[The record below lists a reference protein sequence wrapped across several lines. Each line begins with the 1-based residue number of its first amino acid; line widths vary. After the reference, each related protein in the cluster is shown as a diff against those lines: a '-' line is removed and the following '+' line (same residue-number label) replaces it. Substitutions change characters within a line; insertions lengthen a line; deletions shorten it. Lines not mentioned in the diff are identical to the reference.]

1 MMRPGLCTSDA
12 AESPR
17 GINFLF
23 DANRLNVAVS
33 RARTL
38 VVVVGNPA
46 LATTRVA
53 SVEQM
58 KKVNVVAGLMGGS
71 LPLAFAT
78 DGLDG
83 PVKIESVMP

>member
-1 MMRPGLCTSDA
+1 MFISLCTSDA

-46 LATTRVA
+46 LATTRVT

-58 KKVNVVAGLMGGS
+58 KKVNVVAGLMGEGS
-71 LPLAFAT
+71 LLAPVA
-78 DGLDG
+78 DGFDVSTMFEKL
-83 PVKIESVMP
+83 MP